1 MFCSVQKG
9 STLLKPYRKVP
20 DSVLQLLPRSMI
32 SESIYEGLVQDLIIR
47 LRQRVL
53 VYTKVDEGL
62 LVLAIRSTSKT
73 MAGRILTTYLS

>member
-1 MFCSVQKG
+1 
-9 STLLKPYRKVP
+9 
-20 DSVLQLLPRSMI
+20 MI